1 MEPKYVLLFDA
12 TMPDTPFVIKEQS
25 VMTLEGKPQLFQ
37 KSVYR
42 CDTFEAGL
50 KFLSNLS
57 NGQYIALACSTI
69 TIDNTFVL

>member
-25 VMTLEGKPQLFQ
+25 IMSLEGKPQLFQ

-42 CDTFEAGL
+42 CDTYEAGL
-50 KFLSNLS
+50 KFLSQLS
-57 NGQYIALACSTI
+57 NGQYITLASSTI
-69 TIDNTFVL
+69 TIDNTFTV